1 MHLRKYLFVNSM
13 THEEF
18 SQKVD
23 VSRTQ
28 ITKIINNKVKPS
40 VNLVKKIK
48 EATNGEVTYEDLIDE
63 E

>member
-1 MHLRKYLFVNSM
+1 MHLREYLSVNSM

-18 SQKVD
+18 SQKVNI
-23 VSRTQ
+23 SRTQ

>member
-1 MHLRKYLFVNSM
+1 M

-18 SQKVD
+18 SQKVN

-28 ITKIINNKVKPS
+28 ITKIINNTVKPS